1 MGMSLVAMKQPYL
14 LQVMYDDEPLNPR
27 TDYDNFGKMVCWHS
41 RYNLGD
47 EHDFKNTNEFLKSLA
62 RDSVEPDAL
71 ISLVRSGKATGVKL
85 EYSPSDGGWTV
96 SEYDDYFK
104 KWFTTFFEGSMADNK
119 QDIFEDI
126 LDTLPDQLLYALA
139 SEKNLILPLNL
150 YDHSGLS
157 MSVSSFI
164 GRAQHAEWDS
174 GQVGWI
180 YATADRIRA
189 EYGNCSAESVEK
201 AKALLK
207 SEVETYNYYLSGQC
221 YGFRLYENGEE
232 MDSCWG
238 FLGALQDV
246 LKEIV
251 GEVLPESHR
260 DMADHLHEVSDTV
273 IREKGYEDFM
283 EDLGKWRKHDESD
296 YNGRIKQ
303 YER

>member
-1 MGMSLVAMKQPYL
+1 MSLVAMKQPYL

-47 EHDFKNTNEFLKSLA
+47 EHDFEDTNELLKSLA

-71 ISLVRSGKATGVKL
+71 ISLVRSGKVEGVKL
-85 EYSPSDGGWTV
+85 EYNQSDGGWTV

-126 LDTLPDQLLYALA
+126 LNTLPDQLLYALA

-180 YATADRIRA
+180 YATADSIRA

-260 DMADHLHEVSDTV
+260 DMVDHLHEVSDTV
-273 IREKGYEDFM
+273 TRAKGYEDFI
-283 EDLGKWRKHDESD
+283 EDLE
-296 YNGRIKQ
+296 
-303 YER
+303 EMEEA

>member
-1 MGMSLVAMKQPYL
+1 MSLVAMKQPYL

-47 EHDFKNTNEFLKSLA
+47 EHHFSDPNDFLQDLT
-62 RDSVEPDAL
+62 R
-71 ISLVRSGKATGVKL
+71 R
-85 EYSPSDGGWTV
+85 TV
-96 SEYDDYFK
+96 SEYALFEFVRSKKAPTTELVYDRSRNGWEIGSYDDYFK
-104 KWFTTFFEGSMADNK
+104 KWFQGNFFEGSLEANK
-119 QDIFEDI
+119 SEVKDCLI
-126 LDTLPDQLLYALA
+126 DTMSNAELLAIA
-139 SEKNLILPLNL
+139 SQKNIILPLNL

-157 MSVSSFI
+157 MSASSFI

-180 YATADRIRA
+180 YATADSIRA

-201 AKALLK
+201 AKELLK
-207 SEVETYNYYLSGQC
+207 SEVETYDYYLSGQC

-273 IREKGYEDFM
+273 TRAKGYEDFI
-283 EDLGKWRKHDESD
+283 EDLGEM
-296 YNGRIKQ
+296 
-303 YER
+303 EEA

>member
-1 MGMSLVAMKQPYL
+1 MSLVAMKQPYL

-47 EHDFKNTNEFLKSLA
+47 EHDFEDTNELLKSLA

-71 ISLVRSGKATGVKL
+71 ISLVRSGKVEGVKL
-85 EYSPSDGGWTV
+85 EYNQSDGGWTV

-126 LDTLPDQLLYALA
+126 LNTLPDQLFYALA

-180 YATADRIRA
+180 YATADSIRA

-260 DMADHLHEVSDTV
+260 DMVDHLHEVSDTV
-273 IREKGYEDFM
+273 TRAKGYEDFI
-283 EDLGKWRKHDESD
+283 EDLE
-296 YNGRIKQ
+296 
-303 YER
+303 EMEEA

>member
-1 MGMSLVAMKQPYL
+1 M
-14 LQVMYDDEPLNPR
+14 
-27 TDYDNFGKMVCWHS
+27 
-41 RYNLGD
+41 
-47 EHDFKNTNEFLKSLA
+47 KSLA

-71 ISLVRSGKATGVKL
+71 ISLVRSGKVEGVKL
-85 EYSPSDGGWTV
+85 EYNQSDGGWAV

-126 LDTLPDQLLYALA
+126 LNTLPDQLLYALA

-180 YATADRIRA
+180 YATADSIRA

-260 DMADHLHEVSDTV
+260 DMVDHLHEVSDTV
-273 IREKGYEDFM
+273 TRAKGYEDFI
-283 EDLGKWRKHDESD
+283 EDLE
-296 YNGRIKQ
+296 
-303 YER
+303 EMEEA